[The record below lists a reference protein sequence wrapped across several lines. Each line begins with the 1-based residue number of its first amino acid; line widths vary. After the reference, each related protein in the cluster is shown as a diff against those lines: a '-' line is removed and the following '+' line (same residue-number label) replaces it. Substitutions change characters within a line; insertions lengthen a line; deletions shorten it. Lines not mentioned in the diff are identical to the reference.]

1 MRHCVLAVGGLKLP
15 GAAPMQAEYLKR
27 LQRYGQA
34 EVVEVGAS
42 KRRELDRRLAEEAAA
57 LEKAAPK
64 GALWVALDRTGK
76 SLSSPKLASWME
88 QRAGEGTS
96 RIAWFI
102 GGSDGLD
109 PALTRRASLRL
120 SFGPGTFPH
129 QLFRVMLLEQI
140 YRAHTIRRN
149 ETYHK

>member
-1 MRHCVLAVGGLKLP
+1 MRHCVVAVGGLKLP
-15 GAAPMQAEYLKR
+15 GAQAMQAEYLGR

-34 EVVEVGAS
+34 EVLEVPAS
-42 KRRELDRRLAEEAAA
+42 KRRELPRRLAEEAQA

-76 SLSSPKLASWME
+76 ALSSPQLARWIE
-88 QRAGEGTS
+88 ARAGEGTS
-96 RIAWFI
+96 RVAWFI
-102 GGSDGLD
+102 GGSDGLAPD
-109 PALTRRASLRL
+109 LVGRAQLRL

-129 QLFRVMLLEQI
+129 QLFRVMLLEQL
-140 YRAHTIRRN
+140 YRATTITRG